1 MKLRTR
7 IAAVA
12 LAGAALVATLAGCA
26 PTTDEVTHGQACHV
40 DSKDHTI
47 DKDGNG
53 VYRVYT
59 SDCGIL
65 NVEDA
70 PFLGRYN
77 SADIYASIQPHH
89 AYLFTTYGH
98 RNGFL
103 STFPN
108 ITEAIDVTQTGE

>member
-1 MKLRTR
+1 MKLKTR
-7 IAAVA
+7 IIAAVVA
-12 LAGAALVATLAGCA
+12 AGALTATLSGCS
-26 PTTDEVTHGQACHV
+26 PTTEEVTHGQACHV
-40 DSKDHTI
+40 TEKDHTI
-47 DKDGNG
+47 DSDGNG

-59 SDCGIL
+59 SDCGVL

-70 PFLGRYN
+70 EFLGKYN

-108 ITEAIDVTQTGE
+108 ITEAIDVTQKGE